1 MSREIFCEDALS
13 WLKNYP
19 ISPESSLIAS
29 LPDISEFP
37 GYSLE
42 AWTTWFIETA
52 KLILLKTPEK
62 GVTIFYQSDIKLNSA
77 WIDKSY
83 LVLKAAQDSHD
94 QLLWHK
100 IICRHPPGTI
110 TFGRPSYS
118 HLLCF
123 SKGFS
128 LDLSLSSADVIPLI
142 GEKTWERGMGL
153 EACVLIAKFIKEQIN
168 SKTIIHPFCGEGL
181 MMATAD
187 FFGLQAI
194 GIERS
199 KKRAERAKSIK
210 IDFALETKK
219 YFILKET
226 NQC

>member
-1 MSREIFCEDALS
+1 MSREIYCEDAIS
-13 WLKNYP
+13 WLNNHP

-42 AWTTWFIETA
+42 AWTHWFIETA
-52 KLILLKTPEK
+52 KLILSKTPEN
-62 GVTIFYQSDIKLNSA
+62 GVTVFYQSDIKQSGI
-77 WIDKSY
+77 WVDKSF
-83 LVLKAAQDSHD
+83 LAQKAAEGSGD

-100 IICRHPPGTI
+100 IICRFPPGTI

-123 SKGFS
+123 SKGCK
-128 LDLSLSSADVIPLI
+128 LDLSLSSADVVPVI

-181 MMATAD
+181 MMATAN

-210 IDFALETKK
+210 IDFTLETKK
-219 YFILKET
+219 YFIEK
-226 NQC
+226 